1 MGKEATQNHNP
12 KDDMTAAS
20 LAVRS
25 IGTNP
30 TPIWGMT
37 STERL
42 RRIAAAQKLRFGATD
57 GPALLVAASHVFEPA
72 WLKFMEQR
80 PGQVLTLGGEK
91 VIAHVP
97 DDQHHV
103 ADGSHS
109 EFPQQ
114 LTEVRA
120 EDHRLFY
127 NEALRKREEP
137 VIERLDPA
145 SVRAIE
151 RKTYLGAYK
160 GVTDLLTK
168 YLWPEWA
175 LVLTRIAA
183 RIGMT
188 PNQVTTIGAIMCVLA
203 TAAFWYGHYWAG
215 MAAGLV
221 FMVLDT
227 VDGKLARC
235 TITSSAWGNIFDH
248 GLDLVHP
255 PFWWAAWAVGLGS
268 WNLAISEETFGLVM
282 VAIVGGYVVQRIIEG
297 LFIGRFGMHI
307 HVWEKVDSDFRLIT
321 ARRNP
326 NMVILFVAT
335 LLQRP
340 DIGLIAV
347 AWWTVLSCAFH
358 AVRLLQAMARQAHGA
373 AITSWLAV

>member
-1 MGKEATQNHNP
+1 MSSSA
-12 KDDMTAAS
+12 
-20 LAVRS
+20 LAVRP

-30 TPIWGMT
+30 TLIWGMT
-37 STERL
+37 SSERL
-42 RRIAAAQKLRFGATD
+42 RRIAAAQGLSFGAGE
-57 GPALLVAASHVFEPA
+57 GPVLLVAASHVFEPA
-72 WLKFMEQR
+72 WLKFMAAR
-80 PGQVLTLGGEK
+80 PGEVLTLAGEK
-91 VIAHVP
+91 VIGHAPTGHSG
-97 DDQHHV
+97 
-103 ADGSHS
+103 DG
-109 EFPQQ
+109 FPEG

-120 EDHRLFY
+120 EDHRIFY

-137 VIERLDPA
+137 VLERLEPA
-145 SVRAIE
+145 QVRAIE
-151 RKTYLGAYK
+151 RKTYFGAYK

-188 PNQVTTIGAIMCVLA
+188 PNMVTSIGAVMCVLA
-203 TAAFWYGHYWAG
+203 TWLFWGGHYWTG

-235 TITSSAWGNIFDH
+235 TITSSHWGHILDH
-248 GLDLVHP
+248 GMDLVHP
-255 PFWWAAWAVGLGS
+255 PFWWWAWGVGLGA
-268 WNLAISEETFGLVM
+268 WGLSLSTEAFAAVM
-282 VAIVGGYVVQRIIEG
+282 IAIVGGYVVQRLIEG
-297 LFIGRFGMHI
+297 AFIARYAGIHI
-307 HVWEKVDSDFRLIT
+307 HVWEKIDSDFRLIT

-335 LLQRP
+335 LFQRP

-347 AWWTVLSCAFH
+347 AWWTVLSCLFH
-358 AVRLLQAMARQAHGA
+358 AVRLVQAMMRQARGE
-373 AITSWLAV
+373 AITSWLTV

>member
-1 MGKEATQNHNP
+1 
-12 KDDMTAAS
+12 MTSDS

-30 TPIWGMT
+30 TLAWGMT

-42 RRIAAAQKLRFGATD
+42 RRIAKAQGLAFGASQN
-57 GPALLVAASHVFEPA
+57 GPTLLVAASHVFEPA
-72 WLKFMEQR
+72 WLKFMAAH
-80 PGQVLTLGGEK
+80 PNSVLTLGGDN
-91 VIAHVP
+91 VIAHVASGWTG
-97 DDQHHV
+97 D
-103 ADGSHS
+103 S
-109 EFPQQ
+109 FPQG
-114 LTEVRA
+114 LTEIRA

-127 NEALRKREEP
+127 NETLRKREEP
-137 VIERLDPA
+137 VLERLEPGK
-145 SVRAIE
+145 VRTIE
-151 RKTYLGAYK
+151 RKTYFGAYK

-175 LVLTRIAA
+175 LVLTRVAA

-188 PNQVTTIGAIMCVLA
+188 PNQVTTIGAILCVVA
-203 TAAFWYGHYWAG
+203 TWLFWRGDYWAG
-215 MAAGLV
+215 MAAGLG

-235 TITSSAWGNIFDH
+235 TISSSAWGDVFDH

-255 PFWWAAWAVGLGS
+255 PFWWWAWGVGLANWG
-268 WNLAISEETFGLVM
+268 LALSDTIFTTVM
-282 VAIVGGYVVQRIIEG
+282 VAIVGGYVVQRLIEG
-297 LFIGRFGMHI
+297 IFIQRYAGIHI
-307 HVWEKVDSDFRLIT
+307 HVWEKLDSDFRLIT

-326 NMVILFVAT
+326 NMVILFAAT

-347 AWWTVLSCAFH
+347 AGWTVLSCLFH
-358 AVRLLQAMARQAHGA
+358 AVRLVQAMVRQARGET
-373 AITSWLAV
+373 ITSWLAV

>member
-1 MGKEATQNHNP
+1 
-12 KDDMTAAS
+12 MTSLA
-20 LAVRS
+20 LAVRP

-30 TPIWGMT
+30 TLIWGMT
-37 STERL
+37 SSERL
-42 RRIAAAQKLRFGATD
+42 RRIAVAQKLRFGATD
-57 GPALLVAASHVFEPA
+57 GAALLVAASHVFESA
-72 WLKFMEQR
+72 WLKFMAAR
-80 PGQVLTLGGEK
+80 PGAVLTLDGQP
-91 VIAHVP
+91 VIAHVVEDAGSDAFP
-97 DDQHHV
+97 D
-103 ADGSHS
+103 G
-109 EFPQQ
+109 

-120 EDHRLFY
+120 EDHRVFY

-137 VIERLDPA
+137 VLERLEPD

-151 RKTYLGAYK
+151 RKTYFGAYK

-175 LVLTRIAA
+175 LVLTRLAA
-183 RIGMT
+183 RIGMS

-203 TAAFWYGHYWAG
+203 TWLFWEGHYWWG

-221 FMVLDT
+221 FMVFDT

-235 TITSSAWGNIFDH
+235 TITSSYWGNIFDH

-255 PFWWAAWAVGLGS
+255 PFWWWAWGVGLAHWG
-268 WNLAISEETFGLVM
+268 LALSDASFAAVM
-282 VAIVGGYVVQRIIEG
+282 IAIVGGYVVQRLIEG
-297 LFIGRFGMHI
+297 IFMRRYGGIHI
-307 HVWEKVDSDFRLIT
+307 HVWEKIDSDFRLIT

-335 LLQRP
+335 ALQRP

-347 AWWTVLSCAFH
+347 AWWTVLSCVFH
-358 AVRLLQAMARQAHGA
+358 AVRLIQAMVRQARGEP
-373 AITSWLAV
+373 ITTWLAG